1 VIDRYL
7 ELDKL
12 FWLFCS
18 IILPMNGI
26 QAVEVSAE
34 VLVELDDG
42 VEGSGRLLDL
52 LEVMS
57 PVIASRIIR

>member
-1 VIDRYL
+1 
-7 ELDKL
+7 
-12 FWLFCS
+12 
-18 IILPMNGI
+18 MNGI